1 MLEYLTLIVF
11 FVNVKT
17 ILSAKVD
24 NIALN
29 KTADQAYPYTD
40 GNGVE
45 WSAGKAVEGCILSD
59 LPESQLCCS
68 ATLPTSGQTDNY
80 WQVNLGGVRAIGA
93 IIVYG
98 RSDGKQ
104 VQLAGFQVYGLLTS
118 GGAKEH
124 LYNSTGVEY
133 PVDGIFNIT
142 VKPEK
147 NASII
152 RVEKPPGDSIITL
165 CEVEV
170 FEASKSKYP
179 TRNEIGNMIL
189 LCLNYNIYQYKVLQL
204 TCPEVLTEADLMNA
218 FEYYTSN
225 LNTHLPCTA
234 CDDGTYGSGCE
245 ERCGKCADGGA
256 CDKVTGTCPPG
267 GCEAGWTGDMCWAR
281 ANILLL
287 KPATQTSTMNGR
299 NASLA
304 VDGCA
309 DQGTPS
315 CCSSTGAEGNASLIL
330 NPGGVY
336 EIGRIVVY
344 GETGGADKLAGFM
357 LYDSPSMQPRMLL
370 YDSSPQPYGT
380 GIYDFP
386 VDPPVAS
393 QSLILE
399 RISDS
404 PAALVVCEVQA
415 YIVCP
420 AGFYGD
426 RCEDTCGNCVQN
438 DTCHGIIGRCSNG
451 CAAGWREDLCKT
463 DENGSRSEF
472 AISIFHTM
480 LGCQNGTFG
489 ENCNMTCGACKD
501 NVPCNIATGAC
512 PDGCESGYQG
522 DTCLNECSNGT
533 WGWNCNET
541 CGYCA
546 DGASCNASTGT
557 CMDGCASGYSGDMC
571 MEGNNWS
578 NTPCMLCLKLVSLVF
593 IYFINGPLSFH
604 QYHKCV
610 SPQFGPDCLS
620 MCYCT
625 DNATCNHV
633 TGECPSF
640 CQPGWQGDS
649 CSNACDNSTFGQNCS
664 GQCGQC
670 MDNVTCDV
678 IDGTCEDGCAPGW
691 LLDTCAQKCEEG
703 YFGAN
708 CSETCGQCADGAS
721 CDHETGACAAGC
733 ASGWKG
739 SETSCKTECSSGE
752 FGADCAGRCFCA
764 DGVPCNATSGLCP
777 SECDAG
783 IVGEFCEI
791 DLNRAK
797 NKPAAQSSTEF
808 AYGFN
813 FSASLAVD
821 GNWEQA
827 EPNKSRTCSLTKTF
841 PPDVNPWWYVDMQGV
856 SRIESVLVY
865 GRNDT
870 EGPQYLSGF
879 LLYAVNNTDVGSAM
893 PDYTNT
899 GDYGDGVFNVTFDD
913 VIFARYVYITL
924 NKTESLSL
932 CEVRVLGE
940 CADGTFGLSCEG
952 RCYCAEGAA
961 CDKETGVCPPGGC
974 EPGYTGDMC
983 DTQCANDTY
992 GTGCLETCGACADD
1006 GTCDFVTG
1014 VCPNSCSAGWLGEMC
1029 DTVCSFGAYGDECN
1043 GTCGWCKDNVTCNH
1057 VTGMCMDGCA
1067 AGYNGTMCTEGLCP
1081 PVQHGC
1087 TGTAGDYVRQRNMG
1101 TAGRLWIISTR
1112 VTREHGDGGDYF
1124 RQSNMGTPGRLWI
1137 ISTRVTW
1144 EHGYGV
1150 SWRYGDGGDYSRQ
1163 SNMWTRGLQGNISA
1177 RVIIMRTR
1185 GRQGIVSAIVSWG
1198 HGDGGD
1204 YSCQRNIRT
1213 QCVNGT
1219 YGENCAQIC
1228 GRCVN
1233 DTVCD
1238 LYNGS
1243 CEFGCAE
1250 GFTGLQ
1256 CSP

>member
-1 MLEYLTLIVF
+1 MTYWCDGTSRIIIGYDDGLRRGLEPPMLSGSQRTLHNQSNEMVR
-11 FVNVKT
+11 
-17 ILSAKVD
+17 AVD

-170 FEASKSKYP
+170 FE
-179 TRNEIGNMIL
+179 
-189 LCLNYNIYQYKVLQL
+189 
-204 TCPEVLTEADLMNA
+204 
-218 FEYYTSN
+218 
-225 LNTHLPCTA
+225 A

-463 DENGSRSEF
+463 
-472 AISIFHTM
+472 
-480 LGCQNGTFG
+480 GCQNGTFG

-571 MEGNNWS
+571 MEE
-578 NTPCMLCLKLVSLVF
+578 
-593 IYFINGPLSFH
+593 
-604 QYHKCV
+604 CV

-739 SETSCKTECSSGE
+739 SETSCKT
-752 FGADCAGRCFCA
+752 
-764 DGVPCNATSGLCP
+764 
-777 SECDAG
+777 
-783 IVGEFCEI
+783 
-791 DLNRAK
+791 
-797 NKPAAQSSTEF
+797 
-808 AYGFN
+808 
-813 FSASLAVD
+813 
-821 GNWEQA
+821 
-827 EPNKSRTCSLTKTF
+827 
-841 PPDVNPWWYVDMQGV
+841 
-856 SRIESVLVY
+856 
-865 GRNDT
+865 
-870 EGPQYLSGF
+870 
-879 LLYAVNNTDVGSAM
+879 
-893 PDYTNT
+893 
-899 GDYGDGVFNVTFDD
+899 
-913 VIFARYVYITL
+913 
-924 NKTESLSL
+924 
-932 CEVRVLGE
+932 
-940 CADGTFGLSCEG
+940 
-952 RCYCAEGAA
+952 
-961 CDKETGVCPPGGC
+961 
-974 EPGYTGDMC
+974 
-983 DTQCANDTY
+983 
-992 GTGCLETCGACADD
+992 
-1006 GTCDFVTG
+1006 
-1014 VCPNSCSAGWLGEMC
+1014 
-1029 DTVCSFGAYGDECN
+1029 
-1043 GTCGWCKDNVTCNH
+1043 
-1057 VTGMCMDGCA
+1057 GMM
-1067 AGYNGTMCTEGLCP
+1067 T
-1081 PVQHGC
+1081 
-1087 TGTAGDYVRQRNMG
+1087 
-1101 TAGRLWIISTR
+1101 
-1112 VTREHGDGGDYF
+1112 
-1124 RQSNMGTPGRLWI
+1124 
-1137 ISTRVTW
+1137 
-1144 EHGYGV
+1144 
-1150 SWRYGDGGDYSRQ
+1150 
-1163 SNMWTRGLQGNISA
+1163 
-1177 RVIIMRTR
+1177 
-1185 GRQGIVSAIVSWG
+1185 
-1198 HGDGGD
+1198 
-1204 YSCQRNIRT
+1204 
-1213 QCVNGT
+1213 
-1219 YGENCAQIC
+1219 
-1228 GRCVN
+1228 
-1233 DTVCD
+1233 
-1238 LYNGS
+1238 
-1243 CEFGCAE
+1243 
-1250 GFTGLQ
+1250 
-1256 CSP
+1256 